1 MPLRP
6 SHLMLVLVFAFVAAV
21 AWLLLTR
28 PMVTAPTASPS
39 ASAAEAAVGRPVSE
53 LPRADPVPWE
63 GVEWRLIDDAFG
75 ERDVLRRIEGIVDAR
90 NQLVAFGRAP
100 QQGRNQFN
108 DMGAVWLSGDGGA
121 WREVLVDAGVN
132 AANTS
137 SIGGIAVGPRGL
149 LAYGSVCCDPESA
162 AMWHSADGLDWR
174 RIELA
179 GDISGYVLEVIGLE
193 DGWVALGSSVDG
205 LASELWHSADGAT
218 WETVLHVEGGRFAQ
232 ALGSLDLTPIGLVAV
247 GTVEAADG
255 SYDGGVWR
263 SVDGRSWERIGA
275 EDSALA
281 DGETQLHRIIGHA
294 GGMLVS
300 GILGTAEQRK
310 QCEELLGMVASLDVA
325 PDAPPRPDATSCM
338 SGTEQLWTSAD
349 GAVWQPVEEAGPKL
363 RPIEYRVAVPG
374 GPGVVLLGEGSGP
387 ESPDTTLFTSPD
399 GMAWNAIGPAG
410 PISQDMAI
418 GLVVRGRQVLA
429 VTEHWDGAESS
440 FRAWIGTASP

>member
-1 MPLRP
+1 MARAITVVERSIPGW
-6 SHLMLVLVFAFVAAV
+6 LVTRVLDEVVA
-21 AWLLLTR
+21 
-28 PMVTAPTASPS
+28 
-39 ASAAEAAVGRPVSE
+39 E
-53 LPRADPVPWE
+53 
-63 GVEWRLIDDAFG
+63 
-75 ERDVLRRIEGIVDAR
+75 
-90 NQLVAFGRAP
+90 
-100 QQGRNQFN
+100 
-108 DMGAVWLSGDGGA
+108 
-121 WREVLVDAGVN
+121 
-132 AANTS
+132 
-137 SIGGIAVGPRGL
+137 
-149 LAYGSVCCDPESA
+149 
-162 AMWHSADGLDWR
+162 GLDWR

-310 QCEELLGMVASLDVA
+310 
-325 PDAPPRPDATSCM
+325 RPMPGCAWDKSSPATSFSSTSFVM
-338 SGTEQLWTSAD
+338 SGAS
-349 GAVWQPVEEAGPKL
+349 
-363 RPIEYRVAVPG
+363 
-374 GPGVVLLGEGSGP
+374 
-387 ESPDTTLFTSPD
+387 
-399 GMAWNAIGPAG
+399 
-410 PISQDMAI
+410 DMA
-418 GLVVRGRQVLA
+418 
-429 VTEHWDGAESS
+429 
-440 FRAWIGTASP
+440 